1 MVLIP
6 ANYGILE
13 EERLGAILQIL
24 LRVRKLVYV
33 VNFVGGHTSEAW
45 IKRDLHVVVRLVSC
59 LHDEALRVGSIFLSH
74 LQQGRLQALERAGVV
89 SRDELASE
97 LRGHAPAEAVCLIQA
112 LEQGELRRLQSL
124 LIDDWLD
131 APLEVLVIILG

>member
-1 MVLIP
+1 MVLFP
-6 ANYGILE
+6 ANYGVLE
-13 EERLGAILQIL
+13 EESLGAILQIL

-33 VNFVGGHTSEAW
+33 VNFVRGHASEAW
-45 IKRDLHVVVRLVSC
+45 IQRDLHVVVRLISC
-59 LHDEALRVGSIFLSH
+59 LHDEALSVGSIFLSH
-74 LQQGRLQALERAGVV
+74 LQQGRPQALKRASVV

-97 LRGHAPAEAVCLIQA
+97 LRRHAPAEAVGLIQA
-112 LEQGELRRLQSL
+112 LEQRELRRLQSL